1 MNYASTSNIG
11 EVIKFYN
18 LGDKTV
24 ETDFNS
30 LLSGETEEEMVIA
43 NLLHPDTEYKVLLT
57 SPEIVASES
66 VEEAFE

>member
-24 ETDFNS
+24 ETNFNS
-30 LLSGETEEEMVIA
+30 LLSETEEEMVIA
-43 NLLHPDTEYKVLLT
+43 NFLHPDTEYKVLLT
-57 SPEIVASES
+57 SPQIVASES
-66 VEEAFE
+66 VEEVFE